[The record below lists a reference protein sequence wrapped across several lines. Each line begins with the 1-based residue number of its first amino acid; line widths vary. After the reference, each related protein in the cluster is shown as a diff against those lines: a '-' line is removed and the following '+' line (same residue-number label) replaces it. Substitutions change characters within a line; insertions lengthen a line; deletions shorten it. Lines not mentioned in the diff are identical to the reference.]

1 MSKETRIPYYSQPI
15 KVMWS
20 VNANVNS
27 NSNAGVIAPFKS
39 GSSVCVCVCEGGGGG
54 GGGGSAIFFLLFL
67 HENVCCGYSVEAPR
81 WGTSNKHPYVF
92 VEE

>member
-39 GSSVCVCVCEGGGGG
+39 GSSSVCVCVCVWWGGVQL
-54 GGGGSAIFFLLFL
+54 FFF
-67 HENVCCGYSVEAPR
+67 
-81 WGTSNKHPYVF
+81 F
-92 VEE
+92 VISP